1 MSLDTDYSSIKS
13 VVNEILTD
21 KQITNI
27 DERLWNGRTNGH
39 SHL

>member
-1 MSLDTDYSSIKS
+1 MSLDTEYSLIES

-21 KQITNI
+21 KQITI
-27 DERLWNGRTNGH
+27 KYERLWNGRTNEH